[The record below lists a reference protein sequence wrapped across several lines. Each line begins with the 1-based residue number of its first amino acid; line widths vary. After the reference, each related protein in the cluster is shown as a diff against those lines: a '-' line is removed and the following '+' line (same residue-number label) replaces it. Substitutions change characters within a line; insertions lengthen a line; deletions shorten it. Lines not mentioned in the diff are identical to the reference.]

1 MWDVDTSNEELVMS
15 DKENSIGWK
24 AMSSI

>member
-1 MWDVDTSNEELVMS
+1 MS
-15 DKENSIGWK
+15 DKENSIEWK